1 MIQRKIFRFGVL
13 ALVFLMPLM
22 VHAQRGEKIQ
32 TIVIDAGHGGKD
44 SGALGK
50 ISMEKTLNLAVALK
64 LGNYIKENL
73 PDVKVVYTR
82 DTDKF
87 VELSERA
94 AIANRNNADV
104 FISIHC
110 NSTEGTTTV
119 NGAETFVMGESK
131 NEANLNVAKKEN
143 AAILLEDN
151 TDAYDHFDPNSTEA
165 YIIFSLT
172 QSLYQSQSLS
182 LADKVQ
188 KQFADKASR
197 HNRGVQQAGF
207 LVLWKTSMPSILVEL
222 GFINNVN
229 EEKFLNSEKGQAQ
242 MALAL
247 YQAFAEFKREYEAE
261 NQQVSQAEVKPE
273 EKPEAKVEQSVAD
286 TTNKEVYFSVQFA
299 SSKNKVSL
307 KDPSFKKIK
316 APRWYKSK
324 GMYCYSSGKFPT
336 KAAAEVR
343 MAELQ
348 KMGYKDAFIVA
359 FIGRTRVSIK
369 QAEAELRNRRDS
381 KDDNQIAIN
390 QAEVNSE
397 AKPEV
402 KPEAKPEAKPETK
415 PEAKPEVKP
424 TEKVEKPELANEI
437 KKMFFSVQFASGKTD
452 VSIKTDPSLR
462 KLKGVWKYRSKDM
475 YCYVSGKYA
484 TKAEAEARKKELI
497 NMGYSDAFIVA
508 FNNGERVS
516 VKEAEA
522 ALKK

>member
-13 ALVFLMPLM
+13 AFVFLMPLL

-50 ISMEKTLNLAVALK
+50 VSMEKTLNLAVALK

-82 DTDKF
+82 DKDVF

-131 NEANLNVAKKEN
+131 NEANLKVAKKEN

-172 QSLYQSQSLS
+172 QGLYQNQSLK

-188 KQFADKASR
+188 KQFADKAGR

-222 GFINNVN
+222 GFINNVK
-229 EEKFLNSEKGQAQ
+229 EEQFLNSERGQTQ

-247 YQAFAEFKREYEAE
+247 YQAFAEFKQEYEAE
-261 NQQVSQAEVKPE
+261 NQLAINQEEKKPEVKPE
-273 EKPEAKVEQSVAD
+273 AKPEAKPEVKPEAKSEAKPEAKPAEKVEQPSSA
-286 TTNKEVYFSVQFA
+286 NEEKEIYFSVQFA
-299 SSKNKVSL
+299 SVSKNVST
-307 KDPSFKKIK
+307 KDPTFRKIK
-316 APRWYKSK
+316 GVRKYKSK

-336 KAAAEVR
+336 KAAAEKR
-343 MAELQ
+343 KKELQ
-348 KMGYKDAFIVA
+348 DMGYADAFIVA
-359 FIGRTRVSIK
+359 FIDHK
-369 QAEAELRNRRDS
+369 
-381 KDDNQIAIN
+381 
-390 QAEVNSE
+390 
-397 AKPEV
+397 
-402 KPEAKPEAKPETK
+402 
-415 PEAKPEVKP
+415 
-424 TEKVEKPELANEI
+424 
-437 KKMFFSVQFASGKTD
+437 
-452 VSIKTDPSLR
+452 
-462 KLKGVWKYRSKDM
+462 
-475 YCYVSGKYA
+475 
-484 TKAEAEARKKELI
+484 
-497 NMGYSDAFIVA
+497 
-508 FNNGERVS
+508 RVS
-516 VKEAEA
+516 VSQAEA
-522 ALKK
+522 ALKKK